1 MDKDLRD
8 ILKICYHDEVEL
20 SDSRIAE
27 LKERVEQDP
36 EFRKAL
42 ADELMFNGLV
52 SEVQTQAPRWLNLN
66 SLLDEEEI
74 ESIESSVMDK
84 IFKDDRSNKVRGIV
98 KFITTLAA
106 GLAIG
111 FLGTSAVYGEN
122 IFKHIKESVFVF
134 FESFED
140 GPVLDN
146 AGLPTV
152 PGKWGGD
159 MAVIVETENSIIP
172 SHGKNMLKVLN
183 SEFVGEE
190 AENSRMG
197 SLYYLLDLEQ
207 LKLKEKR
214 LVGKLQARF
223 NKTVSE
229 DCSYGLILFA
239 LDESFVFPKKQ
250 KSPLWLYKSSLATSR
265 RIVNME
271 GEKKWKDLSV
281 ELLIPEKSKYL
292 VISVHFEN
300 QDKNHK
306 GVTNFKGHY
315 VDEIKLEIDE
325 YAGIK

>member
-8 ILKICYHDEVEL
+8 ILKICYHEVEL
-20 SDSRIAE
+20 LDSRIAE
-27 LKERVEQDP
+27 LKKRVDLDP

-52 SEVQTQAPRWLNLN
+52 SEVQTQVPRWLNLN

-84 IFKDDRSNKVRGIV
+84 IFKDDRANKARGIV

-111 FLGTSAVYGEN
+111 FLGTSAVYGKN
-122 IFKHIKESVFVF
+122 IFKHVKESVFVF
-134 FESFED
+134 YESFED
-140 GPVLDN
+140 DPVLDN
-146 AGLPTV
+146 SGLPTV

-159 MAVIVETENSIIP
+159 TAVIVVSENSIIA
-172 SHGKNMLKVLN
+172 SHGKNMLKVLK

-190 AENSRMG
+190 AENSRTG

-214 LVGKLQARF
+214 LLGKLKARF
-223 NKTVSE
+223 NKRVST

-239 LDESFVFPKKQ
+239 LDESFVFPKQQ
-250 KSPLWLYKSSLATSR
+250 KSPLWIYENSLATSR
-265 RIVNME
+265 RMVNME
-271 GEKKWKDLSV
+271 GEKQWKDLSID
-281 ELLIPEKSKYL
+281 LLIPEKSKYL

-306 GVTNFKGHY
+306 GVTSFKGHY
-315 VDEIKLEIDE
+315 VDEIKLEIDK
-325 YAGIK
+325 YTGIK